1 MGDHGIESSFDEP
14 RSYDLKSVKVISAGG
29 VEEVSVDNQFILAI
43 TRYLTENALSKN
55 KYYFAPDFVLY
66 SEIEHDLRGSSPT
79 IPRINYFKTRNNQN
93 GDFYFILK
101 GAKMN

>member
-29 VEEVSVDNQFILAI
+29 VEEVSVDNQFIPAI

-55 KYYFAPDFVLY
+55 KYYFTPDFVLY
-66 SEIEHDLRGSSPT
+66 SEIEHELRGSSPT
-79 IPRINYFKTRNNQN
+79 IPPIKYFYTTNKHNRN
-93 GDFYFILK
+93 FYFI
-101 GAKMN
+101 

>member
-1 MGDHGIESSFDEP
+1 MLKKLLVSLVIGTVIFFACFCFALSNFTPATVVRSWGIMELNRP
-14 RSYDLKSVKVISAGG
+14 LMNNAPMIC
-29 VEEVSVDNQFILAI
+29 FILRNR
-43 TRYLTENALSKN
+43 TR
-55 KYYFAPDFVLY
+55 PG
-66 SEIEHDLRGSSPT
+66 GSSPT